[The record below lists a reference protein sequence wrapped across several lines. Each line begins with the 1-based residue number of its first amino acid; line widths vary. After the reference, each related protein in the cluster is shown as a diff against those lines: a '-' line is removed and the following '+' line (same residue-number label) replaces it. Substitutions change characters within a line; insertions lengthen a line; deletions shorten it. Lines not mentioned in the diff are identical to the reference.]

1 MESTMMLS
9 SSSATSSSKNCMVL
23 EFVKRIVGRS
33 TSLASIHPSIHPSA
47 SQLHCTAS
55 RQLHRTS
62 SLPAPHRPSIASNSS
77 FLHRSPAVAYSTL
90 TARTASSS
98 RICTL
103 HPHYQHIFHAPA
115 HLQIISTASTSSI
128 HPKQLPIPSPPQSL
142 DHSPA
147 LLHTITTAIMP
158 STTTLNR
165 NNKIE
170 RLIEMRADRKSFG
183 HLAAMALADTRAQR
197 ASIRFVDGGRIVY
210 YNGGSSEPNDQ
221 IIPSTKHCDLEAD
234 GWCLFHEANH
244 LYTTLRFID
253 DSFKDLSIGADFAL
267 ARQDDFARAL
277 DSLASLVKA
286 SVPSRNQL
294 AITTR
299 LVGCLEDVFQTE
311 VTCRAAR
318 PLEAKHK
325 ELFRHREVDG
335 MVELEM
341 PKDPWPKRFATK
353 EREDDINHPDAFKN
367 PLLDMPLDS
376 LWRSPASIA
385 SAPATFS
392 SSLSDISS
400 PQPASFRA
408 SLAKGTHRYTPT
420 EDIVMPSV
428 GDLLV
433 PIDTRFGPAYNQ
445 KLLDYH
451 QACFE
456 NAQQHLAAD
465 AVLFVGNLPTQFT
478 DLQLITAVGE
488 TLRSVGSG
496 TCFINVAR
504 TYNGSDVLPHA
515 LVQFYTPMCVD
526 LALERVKGLTI
537 AGRRLRVE
545 RSHAKHSLCVVRA
558 DGTGEPD
565 SHEVDA
571 LLGHYG
577 DFHPEWRHTGCH
589 VTFHCYG
596 SYLRAKEALRGKVV
610 NNLWVR

>member
-1 MESTMMLS
+1 MSFT
-9 SSSATSSSKNCMVL
+9 
-23 EFVKRIVGRS
+23 IV
-33 TSLASIHPSIHPSA
+33 I
-47 SQLHCTAS
+47 
-55 RQLHRTS
+55 
-62 SLPAPHRPSIASNSS
+62 
-77 FLHRSPAVAYSTL
+77 
-90 TARTASSS
+90 
-98 RICTL
+98 
-103 HPHYQHIFHAPA
+103 
-115 HLQIISTASTSSI
+115 
-128 HPKQLPIPSPPQSL
+128 
-142 DHSPA
+142 
-147 LLHTITTAIMP
+147 
-158 STTTLNR
+158 NR
-165 NNKIE
+165 NNKTE
-170 RLIEMRADRKSFG
+170 RLIEMRRAGKTFG
-183 HLAAMALADTRAQR
+183 HMAAMALADTRAQK

-210 YNGGSSEPNDQ
+210 YNGGSSEL
-221 IIPSTKHCDLEAD
+221 SRHAFFTTKHCDLEAD
-234 GWCLFHEANH
+234 GWCFFHSINH
-244 LYTTLRFID
+244 LSTTLRFID
-253 DSFKDLSIGADFAL
+253 DSFKDLSIGADFSL
-267 ARQDDFARAL
+267 ARPEDFARAL
-277 DSLASLVKA
+277 QSLASLVKA
-286 SVPSRNQL
+286 CVPVRHQL
-294 AITTR
+294 AITTH
-299 LVGCLEDVFQTE
+299 LVGCLEDMVQTE

-318 PLEAKHK
+318 PLESKHK

-353 EREDDINHPDAFKN
+353 EREDDINHPDAYKN

-408 SLAKGTHRYTPT
+408 SIAKGTHRYTPT

-433 PIDTRFGPAYNQ
+433 PIDTRFGPAFNQ

-478 DLQLITAVGE
+478 DLQLITAVGD

-515 LVQFYTPMCVD
+515 LVQFYTPFCVD
-526 LALERVKGLTI
+526 LAIERVKGLTI

-545 RSHAKHSLCVVRA
+545 RSHAKHSLCVLRA
-558 DGTGEPD
+558 DGTGEPY

-577 DFHPEWRHTGCH
+577 DYRTDWRHTGCH
-589 VTFHCYG
+589 VIFYCYG
-596 SYLRAKEALRGKVV
+596 SYLRAKEALRGKIV